1 MSIFTTIKKIKWKE
15 NVSCIQSLKGPG
27 TTNTGPHDCKT
38 QSSRAVP
45 TGAGDAGQ
53 RRPCGNSGQVQ
64 GTERAASRLFMM
76 LRSGA
81 ERQEASSHPGP
92 ISNYR
97 ALEGKPCD
105 VSVLQ
110 PLNVFL

>member
-27 TTNTGPHDCKT
+27 TTNTGPHDRKT

-45 TGAGDAGQ
+45 TGAGDAGR
-53 RRPCGNSGQVQ
+53 RRPCGNNGQVQ
-64 GTERAASRLFMM
+64 GTESVAGRLFMM

-81 ERQEASSHPGP
+81 ERQEVSSHPGP
-92 ISNYR
+92 MSKYR
-97 ALEGKPCD
+97 ALEGKPRD
-105 VSVLQ
+105 LSVLQ
-110 PLNVFL
+110 PLTVFL